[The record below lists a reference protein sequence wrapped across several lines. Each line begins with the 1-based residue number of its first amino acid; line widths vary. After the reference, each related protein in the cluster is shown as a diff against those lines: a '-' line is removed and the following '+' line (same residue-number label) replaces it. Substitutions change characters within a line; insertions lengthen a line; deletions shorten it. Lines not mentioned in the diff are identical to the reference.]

1 MMGKTTCL
9 RRKIFFVAFF
19 FHMNFEPIEMIR
31 KESILLIGNF
41 LTIEVRNKV
50 PLKNKFILFKVN
62 RVNPR
67 KAVFKETLF

>member
-1 MMGKTTCL
+1 
-9 RRKIFFVAFF
+9 
-19 FHMNFEPIEMIR
+19 MNFQSIEMIR
-31 KESILLIGNF
+31 KESILLIGDF
-41 LTIEVRNKV
+41 LTIEVKV

>member
-1 MMGKTTCL
+1 
-9 RRKIFFVAFF
+9 
-19 FHMNFEPIEMIR
+19 MNFQSIEMIR
-31 KESILLIGNF
+31 KESILLIGDF